1 MRAEAL
7 LLLTLAVAIG
17 VSAGELCRQEDAVK
31 IVIVDFWERP
41 VEFRYYVR
49 IGHSFWAGR
58 GLELNLRGTY
68 EWLVVSIPRQIQ
80 EGGVYME
87 LAWWRE
93 VAVVF
98 IDGKICVSGF
108 DDYRV
113 ENGTL
118 KVILHRDGATYREAV
133 AAGAAVAALTAAM
146 YLAERRLV
154 KHRSWPKI
162 AAMRWLI
169 AVSLVIAFVN
179 VILHAADVHRP
190 EGLNLVGLD
199 RGTDRTYMPQRMRVE
214 VVDFWGRVVEV
225 PLAVRDDYVAFGLGS
240 VEVTIPP
247 RSYNV
252 FSLYLWRLDGSVAY
266 ATVWMKPGGGVF
278 VHIGGGMRGEYEL
291 HGDVLIVRL
300 YKDGLTYKHVLLIA
314 AVVIVVV
321 TTTIGLW
328 EMRRRRRSTR
338 RARSLRTATPPPQ
351 KASPQ

>member
-1 MRAEAL
+1 MRAKAL

-17 VSAGELCRQEDAVK
+17 VSAGELCRQGDAVK

-41 VEFRYYVR
+41 VEFRYYVH
-49 IGHSFWAGR
+49 IGHSYWAGR
-58 GLELNLRGTY
+58 GLELNLRGTN

-87 LAWWRE
+87 LARWRE

-154 KHRSWPKI
+154 KHLRRAG
-162 AAMRWLI
+162 AATRWLI
-169 AVSLVIAFVN
+169 PVSLVIVL
-179 VILHAADVHRP
+179 VIVVLHAADVHKT

-214 VVDFWGRVVEV
+214 VVDFWGRVAEV
-225 PLAVRDDYVAFGLGS
+225 PIAVRGDNVAFGLGS
-240 VEVTIPP
+240 VEVTILP
-247 RSYNV
+247 RNYNV
-252 FSLYLWRLDGSVAY
+252 FIFHLWRLDESVAY
-266 ATVWMKPGGGVF
+266 ATVWMKPDGGVF
-278 VHIGGGMRGEYEL
+278 VEIGGMRGEYEL

-300 YKDGLTYKHVLLIA
+300 YKDGLTYKHVLLVA